1 MEKMIICGLGV
12 RVPEETT
19 LETLQALADCRVVYT
34 DLDDKKARAWLGGYC
49 RSLKTPKSAAE
60 ILKTAAEG
68 GGVVGLAVWGNPQS
82 SSRLAREVEL
92 GAQKAGLAYRVLGA
106 ISPIGSVFA
115 RSVSFLGGDYGYQGI
130 QSYDLQTLL
139 DDSASATTELPLV
152 LYAERGEP
160 ASWKAALK
168 RLAGG
173 YPAGHKASL
182 YAPAGLTEAPLSE
195 LKPGDR
201 CVVLIPPAKALE
213 VRKTKW

>member
-19 LETLQALADCRVVYT
+19 LETLQALADCRVVYS

-60 ILKTAAEG
+60 ILRTAAEG

-82 SSRLAREVEL
+82 SSRLARDVEL

-139 DDSASATTELPLV
+139 DDAKSATTELPLV
-152 LYAERGEP
+152 LYAERGAP
-160 ASWKAALK
+160 AKWKEALK
-168 RLAGG
+168 RLAPG
-173 YPAGHKASL
+173 YPAGHKARL
-182 YAPAGLTEAPLSE
+182 YAPQGETEAALTA

-201 CVVLIPPAKALE
+201 CVVLIPPAKALG

>member
-1 MEKMIICGLGV
+1 MDKLLICGLGV

-19 LETLQALADCRVVYT
+19 LESLQALADCRVVYT
-34 DLDDKKARAWLGGYC
+34 DLDDQKGRNWLAGYC
-49 RSLKTPKSAAE
+49 RDLKTPASAAAV
-60 ILKTAAEG
+60 LKDAAKG
-68 GGVVGLAVWGNPQS
+68 GVGLAVWGNPQS

-130 QSYDLQTLL
+130 QSYDLQTVL
-139 DDSASATTELPLV
+139 DDAKAATTELPLV

-160 ASWKAALK
+160 AKWAAALK
-168 RLAGG
+168 RLAPG
-173 YPAGHKASL
+173 YPAGHKARL
-182 YAPAGLTEAPLSE
+182 YAPQGETEAALTA

-201 CVVLIPPAKALE
+201 CVILIPPAKPLTA
-213 VRKTKW
+213 RKTKW

>member
-1 MEKMIICGLGV
+1 MEKLIICGLGV

-19 LETLQALADCRVVYT
+19 LETLQALADCRVVYS
-34 DLDDKKARAWLGGYC
+34 DLDDKKARAWLAGYC
-49 RSLKTPKSAAE
+49 KALKSPSSPAAV
-60 ILKTAAEG
+60 LKDAAK
-68 GGVVGLAVWGNPQS
+68 GGVALAVWGNPQS

-92 GAQKAGLAYRVLGA
+92 AAQKTGLAYRVLGA

-130 QSYDLQTLL
+130 QAYDLQTVL
-139 DDSASATTELPLV
+139 DDAKSATTELPLV
-152 LYAERGEP
+152 LYAERGAP

-168 RLAGG
+168 RLAAG
-173 YPAGHKASL
+173 YPAGHKATL
-182 YAPAGLTEAPLSE
+182 YAPAGQTDAPLSE
-195 LKPGDR
+195 LEPGDR

>member
-1 MEKMIICGLGV
+1 MDKLLICGLGV

-19 LETLQALADCRVVYT
+19 LESLQALADCRVVYT
-34 DLDDKKARAWLGGYC
+34 DLDDQKGRNWLSGYC
-49 RSLKTPKSAAE
+49 KDLKTPASAAA
-60 ILKTAAEG
+60 ILKDAAKG
-68 GGVVGLAVWGNPQS
+68 GVGLAVWGNPQS

-130 QSYDLQTLL
+130 QSYDLQTVL
-139 DDSASATTELPLV
+139 DDAKAATTELPLV

-160 ASWKAALK
+160 SKWAAALK
-168 RLAGG
+168 RLAPG
-173 YPAGHKASL
+173 YPAGHKARL
-182 YAPAGLTEAPLSE
+182 YAPQGETEAALTA

-201 CVVLIPPAKALE
+201 CVILIPPAKPLTA
-213 VRKTKW
+213 RKTKW

>member
-1 MEKMIICGLGV
+1 MDKLLICGLGV

-19 LETLQALADCRVVYT
+19 LESLQALADCRVVYT
-34 DLDDKKARAWLGGYC
+34 DLDDQKGRNWLAGYC
-49 RSLKTPKSAAE
+49 QDLKTPASAAA
-60 ILKTAAEG
+60 ILKDAAKG
-68 GGVVGLAVWGNPQS
+68 GVGLAVWGNPQS

-130 QSYDLQTLL
+130 QSYDLQTVL
-139 DDSASATTELPLV
+139 DDAKAATTELPLV

-160 ASWKAALK
+160 AKWAAALK
-168 RLAGG
+168 RLAPG
-173 YPAGHKASL
+173 YPAGHKARL
-182 YAPAGLTEAPLSE
+182 YAPQGETEAALTA

-201 CVVLIPPAKALE
+201 CVILIPPAKPLAA
-213 VRKTKW
+213 RKTKW

>member
-49 RSLKTPKSAAE
+49 KSLKTPKSAAD
-60 ILKTAAEG
+60 ILSAAAEG
-68 GGVVGLAVWGNPQS
+68 GGVGLAVWGNPQS

-92 GAQKAGLAYRVLGA
+92 AAQKAGLAYRVLGA

-130 QSYDLQTLL
+130 QAYDLQTVL
-139 DDSASATTELPLV
+139 DDAKAATTELPLV
-152 LYAERGEP
+152 LYAERGAP
-160 ASWKAALK
+160 ASWKTALK
-168 RLAGG
+168 RLAAG
-173 YPAGHKASL
+173 YPAGHKATL
-182 YAPAGLTEAPLSE
+182 YAPAGQTDAPLSE